1 MQNADGQVLIRAE
14 IDTAAVSRGI
24 SEMKT
29 ALIDLKNHAA
39 RQFALIRSQAE
50 TEGNTMTQ
58 WVPTLASRLIGS
70 LVSGLAD
77 GGKRVGNALRSVLD
91 SAYMAGN
98 GGTSQ
103 FSSIGSNVI
112 SGIIRGIQ
120 GTASSLWSTLRSIAS
135 NMLSTLK
142 NALGIQSPSRLMR
155 DEVGHQ
161 IGAGIAGGMLDCRE
175 QITSAAQTLAD
186 DAVNAM
192 HGSGAVMPISAAG
205 TLLRS
210 AAAPLLPSYTAA
222 SVRADSTQTGLAGR
236 AGNMP
241 VGNTFIFQKPV
252 ETPYQHAQAIR
263 DTMEAML
270 YGT

>member
-50 TEGNTMTQ
+50 TEGGTMSQ
-58 WVPTLASRLIGS
+58 WIPTLASRLIGS
-70 LVSGLAD
+70 LVSGLTD
-77 GGKRVGNALRSVLD
+77 GGKRVGSALRSVLD
-91 SAYMAGN
+91 SAYMTGT

-103 FSSIGSNVI
+103 FSGIGSHVI
-112 SGIIRGIQ
+112 SGIISGIQ
-120 GTASSLWSTLRSIAS
+120 GTASALWNTLRSIAS
-135 NMLSTLK
+135 NMLATLK

-155 DEVGHQ
+155 EEVGHQ

-175 QITSAAQTLAD
+175 QIASAAQTLAN
-186 DAVNAM
+186 DAAAGMQGRITVP
-192 HGSGAVMPISAAG
+192 VSAAG
-205 TLLRS
+205 TILRG
-210 AAAPLLPSYTAA
+210 AVAPMSHLYAGSPA
-222 SVRADSTQTGLAGR
+222 RADRTTTGR
-236 AGNMP
+236 AENTALG
-241 VGNTFIFQKPV
+241 GNTFIFQKPV